1 MTPMSAPIARGS
13 RSRGTFLLAD
23 ISGYTSFLNGVAQA
37 HQALI
42 VEADEPPPA
51 YAAISGLL
59 DATLAAVQP
68 SFRLAKFEGDAI
80 FAVEAGSLPHGSAVL
95 DCIHECYDAFREQL
109 REAGSQ
115 WTCTCSGCILIRDL
129 DLKFVLHHGDYVVNR
144 IAGQEELAGRDVII
158 AHRLLK
164 NHARDL
170 VGSRPYALLSDATV
184 EALDV
189 PVEGMLAG
197 TETYDDLPPV
207 GVHVLVLA

>member
-1 MTPMSAPIARGS
+1 MTIPIGRGS
-13 RSRGTFLLAD
+13 RNRGALLLAD

-42 VEADEPPPA
+42 IEADEPPPA

-68 SFRLAKFEGDAI
+68 NFRLAKFEGDAI
-80 FAVEAGSLPHGSAVL
+80 FAVEAGPLPHGSAVL

-115 WTCTCSGCILIRDL
+115 WTCTCSGCIVIRDL
-129 DLKFVLHHGDYVVNR
+129 DLKFVLHHGEYVANR

-170 VGSRPYALLSDATV
+170 VGNRAYALLSDAAV

-189 PVEGMLAG
+189 PVDGMVAG
-197 TETYDDLPPV
+197 VESYDDLPAV
-207 GVHVLVLA
+207 KVRVLALA